1 MKELKIGI
9 FTHNFP
15 VSEKDRQNAGV
26 FVFDLARSLN
36 RFAEVVVLAPGSDE
50 TVKMV
55 AGLKI
60 YSFKFIDKLG
70 NLKVYNLS
78 HLFKFGKFFISG
90 NKALEKIIDENRDLD
105 FVISMWAYPSGF
117 FANRVFKTLGVPYAV
132 YALGS
137 DIYVYGKKP
146 ILKNLIKKYLLD
158 AKFLVAD
165 SPDLAKE
172 VEKISGKKTHFLPS
186 ASSIRLKTQKIK
198 NKNPKIIFTFLGRL
212 EKIKGIDIFM
222 DALEDLDSAKLKVN
236 IIGDGS
242 LFNNIKE
249 KSKNRPWIKLWGNIS
264 DFYKIA
270 AILKNS
276 DWLIIPSRSDSIPLV
291 FSEAMKLSLPVI
303 ASDLPDLMYLIKKYR
318 VGLLFKK
325 ENKSDLSKVLKKAL
339 IKNPDYL
346 QFKKNTKEAAKIF
359 NLGLTSAKLMDLIR
373 VNI

>member
-90 NKALEKIIDENRDLD
+90 NKALEKIIDENKDLD

-249 KSKNRPWIKLWGNIS
+249 ESKNRPWIKLWGNIS

-373 VNI
+373 LNI

>member
-249 KSKNRPWIKLWGNIS
+249 ESKNRPWIKLWGNIS

-373 VNI
+373 LNI